1 MQLTGGFVKLVL
13 NRTSKTGLSEAY
25 LLGVQLSK
33 AADPV
38 RNRKI
43 LLNGAELRELQRLVQ
58 VKGNTIVPLK
68 MYFKRGW
75 AKVTLGVGA
84 GRKNYDKRDLLRMLF
99 SPKSGK
105 QNRATLAKEGRKVAK
120 AATKVVQNVEKQAPK
135 ALAAAKKKQV
145 KKA

>member
-1 MQLTGGFVKLVL
+1 M
-13 NRTSKTGLSEAY
+13 A
-25 LLGVQLSK
+25 
-33 AADPV
+33 
-38 RNRKI
+38 
-43 LLNGAELRELQRLVQ
+43 
-58 VKGNTIVPLK
+58 
-68 MYFKRGW
+68 
-75 AKVTLGVGA
+75 
-84 GRKNYDKRDLLRMLF
+84 RKNNKLGTEIASATIGAVIGGVLGMLF